1 MLGILAL
8 PEHVAALASDSGQ
21 SKQNTIDASDE
32 NSDEGSTIGSFHE
45 PPNFKFAQLASP
57 PQRRVTIA
65 DDLPTCKT
73 NPDYKP
79 RCRTRYST
87 FIAGLHQFDPYQEL
101 TATQIAAFRQVF
113 DMVDRDGGGSIDA
126 DELYLSMKDLESGL
140 KLDEIKEILDE
151 LDRDGNGE
159 IDFEEFLYMMTSMS
173 LQIRGTTTSTFVLLK
188 LMHIKILF

>member
-1 MLGILAL
+1 MWQ
-8 PEHVAALASDSGQ
+8 P
-21 SKQNTIDASDE
+21 KQDTVNGSE
-32 NSDEGSTIGSFHE
+32 NSDEGSSDSSFHE
-45 PPNFKFAQLASP
+45 PSNFNFALPTSKP

-65 DDLPTCKT
+65 EDLPTCKT

-140 KLDEIKEILDE
+140 KLDEIKEILEE

-173 LQIRGTTTSTFVLLK
+173 LQIKGIHS
-188 LMHIKILF
+188 